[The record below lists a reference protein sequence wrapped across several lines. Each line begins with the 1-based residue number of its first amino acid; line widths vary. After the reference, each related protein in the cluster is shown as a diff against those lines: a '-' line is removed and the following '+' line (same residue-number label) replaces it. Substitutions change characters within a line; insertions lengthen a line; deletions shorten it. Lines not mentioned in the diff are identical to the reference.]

1 MSLLFNQTC
10 LNERLVPSHTH
21 THTHIY
27 IYIYI
32 YIIQYH
38 IIQQYDLYTFYSA
51 NNMKELF
58 RNTEINNMT
67 VKLYTKI

>member
-10 LNERLVPSHTH
+10 LNEELLHTHTHTH

-32 YIIQYH
+32 MHMHYP
-38 IIQQYDLYTFYSA
+38 DLDCVDDCIL
-51 NNMKELF
+51 NNMLSRDSQVHFLTIE
-58 RNTEINNMT
+58 
-67 VKLYTKI
+67 